1 MWSWKLLTFLHATLN
16 YRPGTILFFT
26 YKIICYFSLPFS
38 RCEIWSSKGLLT
50 CPRTQLPNAE
60 QRFKSRHSGSNLYSK
75 PLYIYTCTTRL
86 REGNGSPLWCSCLE
100 NPRDGGAWWVA
111 VYGVAQ
117 SRTRL
122 KRLSSISTTTIRLQI
137 LPSNLYW
144 NLSGR
149 NIGYHFQIKN
159 NTSHP
164 LS

>member
-1 MWSWKLLTFLHATLN
+1 MWLWKLLTFLHATLN

-111 VYGVAQ
+111 VYGVAH
-117 SRTRL
+117 SWTWL
-122 KRLSSISTTTIRLQI
+122 KWLSSSR
-137 LPSNLYW
+137 S
-144 NLSGR
+144 
-149 NIGYHFQIKN
+149 HFLLWTSLLKLLL
-159 NTSHP
+159 SHP
-164 LS
+164 MSFGMLYFHLPNFFF